1 MKAGAPE
8 DGAMSSFSPFEEGP
22 KRVVGMF
29 ASNAS
34 GPESHREQLVKI
46 VNRGMSGCE
55 SKPNDS
61 KIIID
66 FGLRMP
72 FRRRF
77 FNGIPIPL
85 ENLLCFHTEKD
96 PLCRRCKKMLKCV
109 FDYLVYGE
117 GRITTVMELCL
128 QIVQKSVRIKP

>member
-1 MKAGAPE
+1 
-8 DGAMSSFSPFEEGP
+8 MSSFFPFEEGRREKGRRDVRI
-22 KRVVGMF
+22 KRFRIGVP
-29 ASNAS
+29 
-34 GPESHREQLVKI
+34 PEEQLVKI

-85 ENLLCFHTEKD
+85 EIYFVFTLKRIHFVVGA
-96 PLCRRCKKMLKCV
+96 KKMLKCV

-128 QIVQKSVRIKP
+128 KIVQKSVRI